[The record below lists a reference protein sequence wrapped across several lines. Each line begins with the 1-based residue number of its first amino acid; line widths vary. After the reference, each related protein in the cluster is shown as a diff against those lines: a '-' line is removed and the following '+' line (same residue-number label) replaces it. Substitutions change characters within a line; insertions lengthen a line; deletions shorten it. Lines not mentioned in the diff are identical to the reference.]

1 MQGGRSIVSSRM
13 FARDDRPV
21 PNIVAI
27 YERPRHKVRRDAT
40 HILGGMFGW
49 NTPEEVARALGC
61 DDLPAE
67 ESTPTVPSIPEPHS
81 ADAPLSA
88 SPQQCA
94 KRSSKRT
101 KRRTLVPL
109 VEMGVSILSL
119 SLQERMRRQ
128 QGGDEREDHGPVST
142 LVKRSTTSVDA
153 IVTSADSTTTTKK
166 IKATALGDVPTT
178 KKLRLTISAAP
189 PTAAS
194 VSTPSLQLLSPP
206 DTSSNASKAPADE
219 RYIAPVSLS
228 VLSTGQLPMPN
239 FELDLSNLPGFS
251 FSTLDSNSDS
261 ESSSVSSSES
271 SSESS
276 SDSPD
281 LSSSTSTHS
290 APQSKAQ
297 GKGKNI
303 ATSVSN
309 TSRTTTPVAG
319 ASQTRNP
326 STPPRRK
333 RQAHQPG
340 WVGWVQTEESP
351 DHSRLIRLDDVPVI
365 LGRRTRSGKEF
376 ADPPPLR
383 RRSAAP
389 IDPKRHTRPSVSS
402 VRTGQKS
409 KQQSAWQETQKYGAV
424 EASVDGK
431 GGEEHLRET
440 TEPGQ
445 DDSQL
450 KGSKSQKP
458 HTPSAKPN
466 ENMAATFTNSVDMI
480 STPKLE
486 QTSPGDLSRV
496 SQSARGDL
504 SPDTKSI
511 KVLATSQSNS
521 ISNPGVLKL
530 TRSDT
535 VITPTGA
542 RANAPVHK
550 DANSTRESPNKVFGP
565 EKSQTLAD
573 LPVRELPGSS
583 TGKDTVQGN
592 PGRTVRSGVKG
603 TAQSH
608 SKDIASL
615 VSRSALG
622 SSNSSALINSTK
634 LPSTNLP
641 ADSSSK
647 RSPIS
652 VIASSSR
659 NISISSVIEKAL
671 TAPRNPVDKPKMSK
685 VGGMWSNAVKSSPNS
700 GGVNDTV
707 SNANSSTTLKSLSS
721 ASKTTKP
728 FPVPSRMER
737 NDPESKHS
745 PLTLLGKRK
754 DSSSPLPSGQSS
766 SSSQSRI
773 KKRKLLLSSSDE
785 SEGPRFTVNPF
796 DRRAKQM
803 ELTRKGVSGEAFQSE
818 MKRWI
823 HEKKSEWKEK
833 ERQKEKQKEKQ
844 KERTSGSELRT
855 AIAEGKPVSEAV
867 RHRLAG
873 SSTSTRIGDAKLA
886 RKKAWSTEWGMDV
899 AKVSVA
905 GNSERR
911 TQPKPTAEV
920 EKREPTVKDARE
932 FGADCIKRKLDVA
945 SELTRPKRAGQ

>member
-94 KRSSKRT
+94 KRSRT
-101 KRRTLVPL
+101 NEAPAR
-109 VEMGVSILSL
+109 
-119 SLQERMRRQ
+119 
-128 QGGDEREDHGPVST
+128 GDEREDHGPVST
-142 LVKRSTTSVDA
+142 LVKRSTASVDA

-297 GKGKNI
+297 GKGKNT

-409 KQQSAWQETQKYGAV
+409 KQQSAWQETQKYDAV

-466 ENMAATFTNSVDMI
+466 ENMAATFTNS
-480 STPKLE
+480 
-486 QTSPGDLSRV
+486 
-496 SQSARGDL
+496 SARGDL

-521 ISNPGVLKL
+521 ISIPGVLKL

-592 PGRTVRSGVKG
+592 PGGP
-603 TAQSH
+603 
-608 SKDIASL
+608 L

-685 VGGMWSNAVKSSPNS
+685 VGGCGAML
-700 GGVNDTV
+700 
-707 SNANSSTTLKSLSS
+707 TTLKSLSS

-844 KERTSGSELRT
+844 RKGLVVASSV
-855 AIAEGKPVSEAV
+855 P
-867 RHRLAG
+867 RLQRANQ
-873 SSTSTRIGDAKLA
+873 IGDAKLA